1 MKCKN
6 NMGERHTHKTTL
18 QNSPAKFWHFLGL
31 HFFLFFPKCFSM
43 EIIWELT
50 DFSKYLISIKYLVL
64 FLIKEVLA
72 KHFSSSAKHSV
83 TPSLLLQE
91 KRKRLWGLLAPIF
104 SLQEAYMGYFIY
116 IYCPIYIGQLQM
128 EQGLPQQLQVML
140 PLLTPWQTPEHCQS
154 QPGSCAAPQRGEH
167 SSGTLDSLMKD
178 LSTPFPC
185 QHFIYIIVQA
195 VLNYSTRVENIPCQT
210 WSWYINP
217 YISLEAKLPCCFTLM
232 RHLAWTFNP
241 HISLF
246 SKLSKQQNLL
256 VTDTVSYRLQI
267 GKGWH
272 VNEDLF
278 QHFCHT

>member
-1 MKCKN
+1 
-6 NMGERHTHKTTL
+6 
-18 QNSPAKFWHFLGL
+18 
-31 HFFLFFPKCFSM
+31 
-43 EIIWELT
+43 
-50 DFSKYLISIKYLVL
+50 
-64 FLIKEVLA
+64 
-72 KHFSSSAKHSV
+72 
-83 TPSLLLQE
+83 
-91 KRKRLWGLLAPIF
+91 
-104 SLQEAYMGYFIY
+104 MGYFIY

-267 GKGWH
+267 GKG
-272 VNEDLF
+272 
-278 QHFCHT
+278 